1 MTKNMR
7 KTKRVI
13 PAPKPGKY
21 VYEYIMHVN
30 ALGQIDKFIGKNKYL
45 LMRDDGENVVIGK
58 KGSSKMYI
66 IERTKVFKISKT
78 TFARPYTDFLVNE
91 CELSLSAKKTYL
103 DIQQGKAENIGSN
116 AVIYEQRYC
125 APCDKVL
132 VYSYQNAGK
141 KDIDALLIKEFDEQK
156 IWKERIHMLEL
167 EERNISS
174 HIDEKV
180 KKIVQL
186 NKEVNEETEQLMK
199 EINKLNY
206 QKRHIRMDKRIFSD
220 ILEDTKKE
228 KSQ

>member
-1 MTKNMR
+1 MR

-91 CELSLSAKKTYL
+91 CELSLRAKKTYL

-141 KDIDALLIKEFDEQK
+141 KDIDALLIKDFDEKK
-156 IWKERIHMLEL
+156 IWKEQVHILEL
-167 EERNISS
+167 EERNLAS
-174 HIDEKV
+174 HIDDKV
-180 KKIVQL
+180 REIVNL
-186 NKEVNEETEQLMK
+186 NKEVQEETEQLMK
-199 EINKLNY
+199 EITKLNY
-206 QKRHIRMDKRIFSD
+206 QSKNVRMM
-220 ILEDTKKE
+220 KKACQNRLKE
-228 KSQ
+228 S